1 MQIFTTSQFDKLYK
15 KLPIRIKT
23 KAEQKDKIF
32 QNDPYHPSLEA
43 HKLHGRDSEHWA
55 YSIDNQYRIK
65 FMFLDDGG
73 ALYLKVGTHDKVY

>member
-15 KLPIRIKT
+15 KLPTHIKL

-32 QNDPYHPSLEA
+32 QSDPYNPCLDT

-55 YSIDNQYRIK
+55 YSIDNHYRVK
-65 FMFLDDGG
+65 FVFLDDGDV
-73 ALYLKVGTHDKVY
+73 LYLRVGAHDDVY